1 MNWRERRYSSELSL
15 KDVGQ
20 TIEMSGWVDTIRD
33 HGQVLFIH
41 LRDKQGVVQMVF
53 DPNVNKECADQG
65 AELHSEYAITVKGLV
80 NERADEAKNPN
91 LPTGDI
97 ELQIS
102 EVTVHSKSKTV
113 PFMITEKSNVD
124 EDSADFNVDE
134 DIRLT
139 YRYLDLR
146 RLSMQKNLLR
156 RHEVVQSIRSI
167 LNEKSFIDVET
178 PILTKSTPEGA
189 RDYLVP
195 SRVHPHKY
203 YALPQSPQL
212 FKQLLMISGMDRYYQ
227 ITRCFR
233 DEDLRPNRQPEFTQL
248 DLEASFIDES
258 FIYELL
264 ETITIRLFKEQRNI
278 ELSKGFPQITYADA
292 MDKYGNDH
300 PDFRFDMT
308 LVNVTK
314 VCNGVSYKIFQSII
328 DNGGL
333 IKGINLKGKSGELS
347 KSYLQEEIAKKTAA
361 KIGVRGISWMRVE
374 NGKLQSNIVQFF
386 SEEQQVELIK
396 TMSGEDGDV
405 LFFIADTNHN
415 TVNDALGRLRLL
427 LAEQHGL
434 INKDDVKPCWVIDF
448 PLFEKKDGGLH
459 SLHHPFTQAK
469 GDITKMTDD
478 EIAVVNARAYD
489 LVINGEEVG
498 GGSIRIHDS
507 AEQTK
512 VFELLGLSQEDIE
525 QKFGFFVNA
534 LQYGTPPHGGLAI
547 GIDRLV
553 CILTQNASIREVIA
567 FPKNRMAGCP
577 LTQAPDFV
585 AQEQLDDLSIKLA
598 ELQED

>member
-1 MNWRERRYSSELSL
+1 
-15 KDVGQ
+15 
-20 TIEMSGWVDTIRD
+20 
-33 HGQVLFIH
+33 
-41 LRDKQGVVQMVF
+41 
-53 DPNVNKECADQG
+53 
-65 AELHSEYAITVKGLV
+65 
-80 NERADEAKNPN
+80 
-91 LPTGDI
+91 
-97 ELQIS
+97 
-102 EVTVHSKSKTV
+102 
-113 PFMITEKSNVD
+113 
-124 EDSADFNVDE
+124 
-134 DIRLT
+134 
-139 YRYLDLR
+139 
-146 RLSMQKNLLR
+146 MQKNLLR

-567 FPKNRMAGCP
+567 FPKNKAAESPMDGSP
-577 LTQAPDFV
+577 GKVDSKQM
-585 AQEQLDDLSIKLA
+585 EELSLIINLPEEEK
-598 ELQED
+598 Q